1 MAQRSHCFLPDLCA
15 CHPAAALLLD
25 VYSGGV
31 CPCIYSNPRKYR
43 IKSSASE
50 REIQRQTAS
59 TCPGTPSAAFLVFH
73 VLLHSLCCNI
83 FLDCY
88 RYIHGVTLI
97 LAGAVVLA
105 QVSYAKKN
113 RIFDEFA
120 RENLKTTD
128 SICLKVSFGL
138 MTVATLAC
146 VFAEFDGIVAGYF
159 VVGGILLLAE
169 LVSARRETIV
179 HLENGRY
186 NPSLKLAMDIAKV
199 FHVTVED
206 LFEFVDEE
214 P

>member
-1 MAQRSHCFLPDLCA
+1 M
-15 CHPAAALLLD
+15 
-25 VYSGGV
+25 
-31 CPCIYSNPRKYR
+31 
-43 IKSSASE
+43 
-50 REIQRQTAS
+50 
-59 TCPGTPSAAFLVFH
+59 
-73 VLLHSLCCNI
+73 
-83 FLDCY
+83 
-88 RYIHGVTLI
+88 
-97 LAGAVVLA
+97 AGAVVLA